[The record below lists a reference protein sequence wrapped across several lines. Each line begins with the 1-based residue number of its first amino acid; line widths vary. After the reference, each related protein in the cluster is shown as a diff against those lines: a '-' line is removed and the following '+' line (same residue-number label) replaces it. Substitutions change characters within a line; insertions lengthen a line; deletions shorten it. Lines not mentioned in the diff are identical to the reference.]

1 MLWALIAAMT
11 AAVLALLLPP
21 LLRRPTGIGDR
32 AAFDMEVYRDQNAEI
47 GRDLERGLISER
59 EAVDAR
65 AEIGRRLLTADRQM
79 SQQTAGE
86 DDGAAPADAGRAG
99 PTVAAIAVLVPV
111 AAVALYLAIGSPWLT
126 QSTPGGGIVAE
137 RSDEPD
143 GARMAALVEDLGRR
157 LKDRPDDAD
166 GWALYAR
173 SLAGLGRTGA
183 ALDAFRRAVALDP
196 KNTELLSRFAEIQIL
211 AASGTVT
218 PEARRTLDAVL
229 ALDRDEPR
237 ARYYVGLAEQQAGR
251 LRQALELWLALEAE
265 SPPDAPWRTLLA
277 RRVERLAKQFG
288 IDGDALAA
296 MREKVAKRPAP
307 DDPGAMIHAMVE
319 RLAARLDKQ
328 PDDAEGWR
336 RLARSYRVLGEP
348 AKARD
353 ALARAVAL
361 LPDDVTVLSDYA
373 VAIVQAAD
381 KDGPLPPE
389 LLRVTTEILK
399 RKPDHPSALWFGGVA
414 RLQAGDNAG
423 ALDRWKR
430 LRVLL
435 KPGTRQHE
443 EITKRIEGLEKTA
456 EP

>member
-21 LLRRPTGIGDR
+21 LLRRPTGIRDR

-47 GRDLERGLISER
+47 GRDLERGLITER

-65 AEIGRRLLTADRQM
+65 AEIGRRLLTADRHM

-86 DDGAAPADAGRAG
+86 GDGAAPADAGRAG

-126 QSTPGGGIVAE
+126 QSTPGGGTIAE

-143 GARMAALVEDLGRR
+143 GARMAALVEALGRR

-166 GWALYAR
+166 GWALYAG

-218 PEARRTLDAVL
+218 PEARRTLNAVL

-307 DDPGAMIHAMVE
+307 DEPGAMIHAMVE

-373 VAIVQAAD
+373 VAIVQSAD

-399 RKPDHPSALWFGGVA
+399 RKPDHPSALWFSGVA
-414 RLQAGDNAG
+414 RLQAGDTAG

-430 LRVLL
+430 LRALL
-435 KPGTRQHE
+435 RPGTRQHE

-456 EP
+456 E

>member
-1 MLWALIAAMT
+1 MVWALIAAMT
-11 AAVLALLLPP
+11 AAALALLLPP
-21 LLRRPTGIGDR
+21 LLRRPTAIADR
-32 AAFDMEVYRDQNAEI
+32 AAFDMEVYRDQIAEI
-47 GRDLERGLISER
+47 GRDLGRGLISER
-59 EAVDAR
+59 EGVDAR
-65 AEIGRRLLTADRQM
+65 TEIGRRLLAADRQM
-79 SQQTAGE
+79 SDHAAGE
-86 DDGAAPADAGRAG
+86 DDGARQADSGRAG

-111 AAVALYLAIGSPWLT
+111 AAVALYLAMGSPWLT
-126 QSTPGGGIVAE
+126 QGTPGSGIIAE
-137 RSDEPD
+137 PSDATD
-143 GARMAALVEDLGRR
+143 GAGMAALVEELGGK

-173 SLAGLGRTGA
+173 SLAGLGRTDG

-196 KNTELLSRFAEIQIL
+196 ENADLLSRLAEIQIL
-211 AASGTVT
+211 AAKGTVT

-265 SPPDAPWRTLLA
+265 SPADAPWRRLLA
-277 RRVERLAKQFG
+277 RRVERLAKQLG
-288 IDGDALAA
+288 IDGSALAA
-296 MREKVAKRPAP
+296 MREKVAQRPAS
-307 DDPGAMIHAMVE
+307 DAPGAMIHAMVE
-319 RLAARLDKQ
+319 RLAARLEKQ

-336 RLARSYRVLGEP
+336 RLARSYRVLGKP
-348 AKARD
+348 VKARD

-381 KDGPLPPE
+381 KNGPLPPE

-399 RKPDHPSALWFGGVA
+399 RTPDHPSALWFSGVA
-414 RLQAGDNAG
+414 RLQAGDKAG
-423 ALDRWKR
+423 ASERWKR
-430 LRVLL
+430 LRALF

-443 EITKRIEGLEKTA
+443 EITKRIKGLEKTA